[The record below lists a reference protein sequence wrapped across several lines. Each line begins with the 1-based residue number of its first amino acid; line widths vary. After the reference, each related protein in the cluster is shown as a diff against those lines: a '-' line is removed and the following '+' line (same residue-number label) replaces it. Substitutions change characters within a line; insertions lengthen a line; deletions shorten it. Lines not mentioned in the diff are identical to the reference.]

1 MAFYYFQFQYMLGRF
16 TVITITPLRERLIQ
30 RWLEIIILPSVKYF
44 SHVKD
49 SNSGTRSRCLD
60 LLILWPWSLPK
71 SKFATCLLSKL
82 RNFIF
87 EEIKVITSKVHRQI
101 LEPYHCFFFSI
112 FLFLTIVSNL
122 LEQIS
127 SDFRVLSFYYLS
139 FYYVADIYLSK
150 AHKKYG
156 SNRAQV
162 SYSIMGFKGPNSKNK
177 KDWMGSI
184 PIFTARWIN
193 EPQPKM
199 SCKCDLTK
207 ISARTEIWLVTR
219 SHLHHQLTKAFSS
232 LKKKKKSLFF
242 YFNFNFNMICD
253 KLIAYSL

>member
-87 EEIKVITSKVHRQI
+87 EEIKVITSKVHRRI

-156 SNRAQV
+156 S
-162 SYSIMGFKGPNSKNK
+162 IGPKS
-177 KDWMGSI
+177 
-184 PIFTARWIN
+184 
-193 EPQPKM
+193 
-199 SCKCDLTK
+199 
-207 ISARTEIWLVTR
+207 VTR
-219 SHLHHQLTKAFSS
+219 S
-232 LKKKKKSLFF
+232 
-242 YFNFNFNMICD
+242 
-253 KLIAYSL
+253 